1 MMSQNGNYSFAPIGY
16 IQSCFKEKFG
26 VARQSMMISQAQGVL
41 KLNPDPAYRD
51 SLNHLTEFSHLWIIF
66 VFHKN
71 IEKGWKP
78 LINPPRL
85 EAPRQV
91 GVFASRAPHRPNPI
105 GMSVVKI
112 EAIDFLAPG
121 GIELHLSGLDIL
133 DGTPVLDIKPYLSF
147 ADSFADATQG
157 WASQGIKK
165 YWVEFSPESAKS
177 IQASGTRYHPDL
189 QALLQQMLE
198 LDPRP
203 TSQRKRSSI
212 EADESE
218 GLVFAFRIFDFD
230 VKWKIHNKG
239 IFVLEL
245 ENLVGAAPT
254 ALQQYQASPVD

>member
-1 MMSQNGNYSFAPIGY
+1 
-16 IQSCFKEKFG
+16 
-26 VARQSMMISQAQGVL
+26 MMISQARGVL
-41 KLNPDPAYRD
+41 KLNPDPAYLN
-51 SLNHLTEFSHLWIIF
+51 SLSHLHEFSHLWIIF

-91 GVFASRAPHRPNPI
+91 GVFASRSPHRPNPI

-112 EAIDFLAPG
+112 EEIDFLAPG
-121 GIELHLSGLDIL
+121 GIEIHLSGLDIL
-133 DGTPVLDIKPYLSF
+133 DGTPVLDIKPYLPF
-147 ADSFADATQG
+147 ADSFAGATLG
-157 WASQGIKK
+157 WASQGIQK
-165 YWVEFSPESAKS
+165 YRVEFSSGSILS
-177 IQASGTRYHPDL
+177 IQEAGTKYHPDL
-189 QALLQQMLE
+189 QALLRQMLE

-212 EADESE
+212 DSDESQ

-245 ENLVGAAPT
+245 ENLAG
-254 ALQQYQASPVD
+254 ASPV

>member
-1 MMSQNGNYSFAPIGY
+1 
-16 IQSCFKEKFG
+16 
-26 VARQSMMISQAQGVL
+26 MMISQAQGVL
-41 KLNPDPAYRD
+41 KLNPDPAYLN
-51 SLNHLTEFSHLWIIF
+51 SLSHLNGFSHIWIIF

-71 IEKGWKP
+71 IVKGWKP
-78 LINPPRL
+78 FINPPRTD
-85 EAPRQV
+85 APKHV
-91 GVFASRAPHRPNPI
+91 GVFASRSPHRPNPI

-112 EAIDFLAPG
+112 EEIDLLAPG

-147 ADSFADATQG
+147 ADSFADATHG
-157 WASQGIKK
+157 WASQSIKK
-165 YWVEFSPESAKS
+165 YRVEFSSESIIAIQESGAK
-177 IQASGTRYHPDL
+177 YHPNL

-212 EADESE
+212 ESDESE

-245 ENLVGAAPT
+245 EDLVGA
-254 ALQQYQASPVD
+254 SPRRHD

>member
-1 MMSQNGNYSFAPIGY
+1 MTMMPLNENYSFQPIGY
-16 IQSCFKEKFG
+16 IQSCFSEKFG
-26 VARQSMMISQAQGVL
+26 VARQSMMISEARGVL
-41 KLNPDPAYRD
+41 KFNPDPAYHD
-51 SLNHLTEFSHLWIIF
+51 SLRHLQEFSHLWIIF

-71 IEKGWKP
+71 IAKGWKP

-85 EAPRQV
+85 EAPKQV
-91 GVFASRAPHRPNPI
+91 GVFASRSPHRPNPI

-112 EAIDFLAPG
+112 TEIDFSAPG

-147 ADSFADATQG
+147 ADSFSDATPG
-157 WASQGIKK
+157 WADQSIRK
-165 YWVEFSPESAKS
+165 YPVKFSPASLIS
-177 IQASGTRYHPDL
+177 IQKAGTRHHPDL

-203 TSQRKRSSI
+203 TSQRRRSSI

-230 VKWKIHNKG
+230 VKWQIHHKG
-239 IFVLEL
+239 ILVMAL
-245 ENLVGAAPT
+245 ENLVGS
-254 ALQQYQASPVD
+254 SPD

>member
-1 MMSQNGNYSFAPIGY
+1 
-16 IQSCFKEKFG
+16 
-26 VARQSMMISQAQGVL
+26 MMISQARGIL
-41 KLNPDPAYRD
+41 KFNPDQAYLD
-51 SLNHLTEFSHLWIIF
+51 SLKYLNEFSHLWIIF

-78 LINPPRL
+78 LIIPPRI
-85 EAPRQV
+85 EAPKQV
-91 GVFASRAPHRPNPI
+91 GVFASRSPHRPNPI

-112 EAIDFLAPG
+112 EEIDLSAPG

-133 DGTPVLDIKPYLSF
+133 DGTPVLDIKPYLPF
-147 ADSFADATQG
+147 ADSFVDATSG
-157 WASQGIKK
+157 WANQSIKK
-165 YWVEFSPESAKS
+165 YRVEFSRESLMT
-177 IQASGTRYHPDL
+177 IQESGTKYHPNL

-203 TSQRKRSSI
+203 ISQRKRSST
-212 EADESE
+212 ESDESE

-245 ENLVGAAPT
+245 ENLAG
-254 ALQQYQASPVD
+254 ASPES

>member
-1 MMSQNGNYSFAPIGY
+1 MPQNESYYFSPIGY

-26 VARQSMMISQAQGVL
+26 VARQSMMIPQALGVL
-41 KLNPDPAYRD
+41 KLNPDPAYPN
-51 SLNHLTEFSHLWIIF
+51 SLNHLKEFSHLWIIF

-71 IEKGWKP
+71 IAKGWKP

-85 EAPRQV
+85 EAPKQV
-91 GVFASRAPHRPNPI
+91 GVFASRSPHRPNPL
-105 GMSVVKI
+105 GMSAVKL
-112 EAIDFLAPG
+112 EKIDFSAPG

-147 ADSFADATQG
+147 ADSFVDATLG
-157 WASQGIKK
+157 WASQSIQK
-165 YWVEFSPESAKS
+165 YRVEFSSESITS
-177 IQASGTRYHPDL
+177 IHKSGTRYHPNL

-203 TSQRKRSSI
+203 TSQRKRSRI
-212 EADESE
+212 ESDASE

-239 IFVLEL
+239 IFVMGLEAL
-245 ENLVGAAPT
+245 GA
-254 ALQQYQASPVD
+254 